1 MKLETYILAPNGEE
15 VEVTVSATLSREPE
29 AGTDGRHYVT
39 EVTLEEALD
48 SQNRVVPIPDDQYE
62 QLVEEVI
69 EADAMADYSA
79 QLAKYKAW
87 RERLDT

>member
-1 MKLETYILAPNGEE
+1 MQIETFLLINDEE
-15 VEVTVSATLSREPE
+15 IPVTVSATLSREPE

-62 QLVEEVI
+62 RIVEEII
-69 EADAMADYSA
+69 EADAEAAWAA
-79 QLAKYKAW
+79 QLAKYEA
-87 RERLDT
+87 RSERLDT

>member
-1 MKLETYILAPNGEE
+1 MKIETFLLINDEE
-15 VEVTVSATLSREPE
+15 IPVTVSATLSREPE

-48 SQNRVVPIPDDQYE
+48 SQNRAVPIPDDQYE

-69 EADAMADYSA
+69 EAAAMADYSA
-79 QLAKYKAW
+79 QLAKYEA
-87 RERLDT
+87 RSERLDT

>member
-1 MKLETYILAPNGEE
+1 MNKIETYLLINGEE
-15 VEVTVSATLSREPE
+15 VEVTVSATVSREPE
-29 AGTDGRHYVT
+29 HGTDGRHYVT

-69 EADAMADYSA
+69 EAAAMARHSA
-79 QLAKYKAW
+79 EVAAYEAR
-87 RERLDT
+87 RERLGL

>member
-1 MKLETYILAPNGEE
+1 MQIETYILAPNGEE

-39 EVTLEEALD
+39 EVTLD
-48 SQNRVVPIPDDQYE
+48 SVTDDQGRFVPVYNQYE
-62 QLVEEVI
+62 RIVEEVI
-69 EADAMADYSA
+69 EAAAMADYSA
-79 QLAKYKAW
+79 QVAKYEAR

>member
-1 MKLETYILAPNGEE
+1 MKIETYILAPNGEE

-29 AGTDGRHYVT
+29 AGTDGRYYVT
-39 EVTLEEALD
+39 EVTLD
-48 SQNRVVPIPDDQYE
+48 SVTDDQGHDVPVDNQYE

-69 EADAMADYSA
+69 EAAAMADYSA
-79 QLAKYKAW
+79 QLAKYEAR

>member
-1 MKLETYILAPNGEE
+1 MKIETYILAPNGEE

-48 SQNRVVPIPDDQYE
+48 SRNRVVPIPDDQYE
-62 QLVEEVI
+62 QLVEEII
-69 EADAMADYSA
+69 EADAMADHSA
-79 QLAKYKAW
+79 RVAKYEAR

>member
-1 MKLETYILAPNGEE
+1 MKIETFLLINDEE
-15 VEVTVSATLSREPE
+15 IPVTVSATLSREPE

-48 SQNRVVPIPDDQYE
+48 SQNRVVPIPDEQYE
-62 QLVEEVI
+62 RIVEEII
-69 EADAMADYSA
+69 EAAAMADYSA
-79 QLAKYKAW
+79 QVAKYEAR